1 MSGRLPDSR
10 SSGEMGVEL
19 DLRLRSRIRTRDQG
33 LEDMNTVS
41 SVLVVH
47 DQGENTSQLTNN
59 PSLGCDMREAF
70 LEHSLRLN
78 FRKQSRC

>member
-10 SSGEMGVEL
+10 SSGGNGGRITSPAPL
-19 DLRLRSRIRTRDQG
+19 TIRTRGQG

-47 DQGENTSQLTNN
+47 DPGENTSQFTNN
-59 PSLGCDMREAF
+59 PSLGCGMREAF
-70 LEHSLRLN
+70 LEHSPRPD
-78 FRKQSRC
+78 FRKQSR